1 MKTIEDIHSDMELA
15 EKIGMV
21 VEKED
26 IIDALND
33 DYFEDELSIDENG
46 SVWGNSVDI
55 TEFEDTPLTIRTRQ
69 TMGFMGS

>member
-33 DYFEDELSIDENG
+33 DYFEAELSIDENG

-55 TEFEDTPLTIRTRQ
+55 AEFEDTPLTIRTHQ